1 VEPDDPTATPSDAET
16 SQIPAVPPAKPGSDS
31 VVWPEDPWVADGRAA
46 DDPSLEGGPIVRSPV
61 VAAWPESAKGEPSI
75 PSHVDLNPTADDPE
89 TAQFPTRRM
98 GLPSEPAV
106 MKTTPPQPA
115 EPSEPAEEVHDTVP
129 PAPAA
134 DAAAPVETEE
144 TNEVDTTDATLETLP
159 PEVAAVEASEEQA
172 DGPTVEEAVI
182 EAIAEDEPAAAAGD
196 GEAAEVV
203 AEEAEAVEAE
213 PVEVEPVETAAEE
226 TAAAVEAGEPE
237 SEPALEPEPTAE
249 PEPTPEPAKAEEPEP
264 AAPEDAPVEPAT
276 PVAATPAWAG
286 QPATPATPATP
297 APAAPF
303 APAGPA
309 IPSWAPNAPPAA
321 AKPQPDAP
329 TQWPG
334 INVPAWAPQPAPTHP
349 GTANPLPG
357 SASPYLEPTR
367 ASQPAP
373 APAPAPASAPPAPAP
388 APAPTSSAIS
398 AASAGS
404 APKTSSWEIVD
415 QKRQAEPARQG
426 PSPEDKSYAEWFAW
440 AKRSGAPAGACHAA
454 AQGAFRALAAGHDMN
469 TAVQWATLAMAS
481 PPGLVGQSRQLYCAW
496 YSLGNIVLKLPT
508 AQAHAFANG
517 AIQAREEGGD
527 SMGAHQTGLAAAGI
541 TGG

>member
-1 VEPDDPTATPSDAET
+1 VEPDDPAATPSDAET
-16 SQIPAVPPAKPGSDS
+16 SEMPAVPPAKPASNS

-46 DDPSLEGGPIVRSPV
+46 DDPSLEGGPVVTSPV
-61 VAAWPESAKGEPSI
+61 VAAWPESTTGEPSI
-75 PSHVDLNPTADDPE
+75 PSHTGLNPTADDPE

-115 EPSEPAEEVHDTVP
+115 EPSEPVEELHDTVP
-129 PAPAA
+129 PAPAV
-134 DAAAPVETEE
+134 DAAASVEVE
-144 TNEVDTTDATLETLP
+144 EVDTADATLETLP
-159 PEVAAVEASEEQA
+159 PEVAAVEASEEEA
-172 DGPTVEEAVI
+172 DGPTVEEAAI
-182 EAIAEDEPAAAAGD
+182 EAIAEDEPAASAAAD
-196 GEAAEVV
+196 EEAAEEVV
-203 AEEAEAVEAE
+203 AEDAEPAEA
-213 PVEVEPVETAAEE
+213 AAEE
-226 TAAAVEAGEPE
+226 TPTPAPVEASEPE

-249 PEPTPEPAKAEEPEP
+249 AEPTPEPARAEEPEP
-264 AAPEDAPVEPAT
+264 AAPEETPVEPVT

-286 QPATPATPATP
+286 QPATPATPA
-297 APAAPF
+297 PAAPF
-303 APAGPA
+303 TPAGPA
-309 IPSWAPNAPPAA
+309 IPSWAPNAPPAGV
-321 AKPQPDAP
+321 KPQPDAP

-334 INVPAWAPQPAPTHP
+334 INVPAWAPQPAATHP

-357 SASPYLEPTR
+357 SASPYLEPAR

-373 APAPAPASAPPAPAP
+373 APAPAQASVPPAAAP
-388 APAPTSSAIS
+388 APAPTAPGIS
-398 AASAGS
+398 AAPAAP

-415 QKRQAEPARQG
+415 QKRQAEPTRQG

-496 YSLGNIVLKLPT
+496 YSLGNIDLKLPT

-517 AIQAREEGGD
+517 AIQALEEGVD
-527 SMGAHQTGLAAAGI
+527 SMGAHQAGLAAAGI